1 MKIART
7 IKVETNEFQG
17 EPAILHE
24 KKPEKYDREI
34 KVVDKQAVY
43 AFEMV
48 GVPVVIEQVNSDGT
62 ITLIQSVS
70 YEEQWVEKEPEE
82 SHQEYVSIGQ
92 AKDKETALKLCHKAR
107 KEAYGS
113 IEDQLDMI
121 YHKGLDGWQKHI
133 KKIKKK
139 YPLPSKLNELV

>member
-1 MKIART
+1 MKIRRE
-7 IKVETNEFQG
+7 IKEETSVIVG
-17 EPAILHE
+17 APAIVSVD
-24 KKPEKYDREI
+24 KPEKYDKEF
-34 KVVDKQAVY
+34 KVVDKEAVL
-43 AFEMV
+43 EKQMV
-48 GVPVVIEQVNSDGT
+48 GVPVVIEQKNPDGT

-70 YEEQWVEKEPEE
+70 YEERMVEISPEE
-82 SHQEYVSIGQ
+82 SHQEYLIEANG
-92 AKDKETALKLCHKAR
+92 DALKLCYKAR

-139 YPLPSKLNELV
+139 YPLPDFVNSVM

>member
-7 IKVETNEFQG
+7 IKVDSNELHG

-24 KKPEKYDREI
+24 TKPDKYDREI
-34 KVVDKQAVY
+34 KIIDKPAKY

-48 GVPVVIEQVNSDGT
+48 GKPVVIEQVNPDGT
-62 ITLIQSVS
+62 VTLVQSVA
-70 YEEQWVEKEPEE
+70 YEEQWVEKDPEE
-82 SHQEYVSIGQ
+82 SHQEYISIGQ
-92 AKDKETALKLCHKAR
+92 AKDEETALKLCHRAR
-107 KEAYGS
+107 KEEYGS

-121 YHKGLDGWQKHI
+121 YHKGLDDWQQHI